1 MRAIATLVSF
11 LLLSIAVDAQ
21 KITGIW
27 RGYFTSTSMVRDMPE
42 ERYKYEVQI
51 EQLSNNSVKGVTY
64 SYKSTVFYGK
74 AELNGI
80 LSLPSRSLIIRET
93 KLIDLKISDRSEPC
107 LMTCYLDYTKM
118 GKLEVLEGTFIS
130 VSAKDKRDC
139 GSGKIYLERVNKSDF
154 KKEEFLVGK
163 QRPQQATAPKLNLP
177 KSMPPNA
184 KRDNVAVRPTTPSAK
199 TGDKSAA
206 QKKQSDLART
216 QNAAKPP
223 ATKAQVTKPVS
234 KPVTKA
240 VTKPADRN
248 VTVKKDDKA
257 HAPVAK
263 AEAQTSA
270 QPALPKSEDARVPQQ
285 MDVKK
290 LPVPRVLVE
299 RENNLVKVINTSAP
313 ELVISLYD
321 NGTIDNDT
329 ISVYHNNELVI
340 SHKKLTYSPI
350 TVRIHCNKN
359 ETRHELVVVAENLGD
374 IPPNTALMVVT
385 TPDGGR
391 ERYEITLASNETR
404 NAKVVINY
412 VPKD

>member
-11 LLLSIAVDAQ
+11 LLLSIAADAQ

-27 RGYFTSTSMVRDMPE
+27 RGYFTSASMARDMPE

-74 AELNGI
+74 AELTGI
-80 LSLPSRSLIIRET
+80 LSMPSRSLIIRET
-93 KLIDLKISDRSEPC
+93 KLLDLKISDRSEPC
-107 LMTCYLDYTKM
+107 LMTCYLDYTRV
-118 GKLEVLEGTFIS
+118 GKLEMLEGTFIS

-139 GSGKIYLERVNKSDF
+139 GSGKIYLERVSKSDF
-154 KKEEFLVGK
+154 KKEDFLVGK
-163 QRPQQATAPKLNLP
+163 PHSQSSVPKLNLP
-177 KSMPPNA
+177 KTSVPIT
-184 KRDNVAVRPTTPSAK
+184 KRDNAAVKPVTPPAK
-199 TGDKSAA
+199 TGAKTTVP
-206 QKKQSDLART
+206 KKQTDQAKT
-216 QNAAKPP
+216 QSAVKPP
-223 ATKAQVTKPVS
+223 ASRVQATKPVTKPV
-234 KPVTKA
+234 
-240 VTKPADRN
+240 DRN
-248 VTVKKDDKA
+248 ATVRKDDKSRP
-257 HAPVAK
+257 PVSK
-263 AEAQTSA
+263 PEAQTSV
-270 QPALPKSEDARVPQQ
+270 QPALPKGQDAAVPQQ
-285 MDVKK
+285 MDVQVKK
-290 LPVPRVLVE
+290 LPVPRVLIE
-299 RENNLVKVINTSAP
+299 RENNLVKVINTSAQ

>member
-11 LLLSIAVDAQ
+11 LLLSIAADAQ

-27 RGYFTSTSMVRDMPE
+27 RGYFTSASMARDMPE

-74 AELNGI
+74 AELSGI
-80 LSLPSRSLIIRET
+80 LTLPSRSLIIRET
-93 KLIDLKISDRSEPC
+93 KLVDLKISDRSEPC

-118 GKLEVLEGTFIS
+118 GKLEILEGTFIS

-139 GSGKIYLERVNKSDF
+139 GSGKIYLERVSKSDF
-154 KKEEFLVGK
+154 KKEDFLAGK
-163 QRPQQATAPKLNLP
+163 PNSQHSVPKLNLP
-177 KSMPPNA
+177 KTSVPNT
-184 KRDNVAVRPTTPSAK
+184 KRDNAVVKPVTPPAKAGAK
-199 TGDKSAA
+199 TIVP
-206 QKKQSDLART
+206 KKQTELAKT
-216 QNAAKPP
+216 QGVAKPAAP
-223 ATKAQVTKPVS
+223 RVQVPKPVTKPV
-234 KPVTKA
+234 
-240 VTKPADRN
+240 DRN
-248 VTVKKDDKA
+248 ATARKDDKSRP
-257 HAPVAK
+257 PVAK
-263 AEAQTSA
+263 PEAQTSA
-270 QPALPKSEDARVPQQ
+270 QPAIPKSRDAHVPQQ
-285 MDVKK
+285 MDVQAKK